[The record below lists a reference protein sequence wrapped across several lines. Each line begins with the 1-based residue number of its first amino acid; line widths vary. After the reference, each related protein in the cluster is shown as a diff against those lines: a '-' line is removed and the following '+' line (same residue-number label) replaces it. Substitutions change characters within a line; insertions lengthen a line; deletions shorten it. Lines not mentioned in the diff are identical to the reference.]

1 MTKTNILVVLPVSAA
16 HKEKLEAAAPA
27 AEFSYMTPAEV
38 TPEIASAAHIVI
50 GNMPPEHL
58 SGSENLKWIQ
68 LNYAGIGKFADP
80 GVLPAGTLLTNGSG
94 AYGEAI
100 GEYLA
105 AMLLYLM
112 KKFYLY
118 RDNQK
123 NKIWKDMGRVRTIMG
138 SRVLVVGLGDIGL
151 SFARRI
157 KAMGGLVAGIRRHV
171 GEPLADVQEIYTLE
185 QLDALLP
192 LADVVALCLPDTPLT
207 RGLMDRQRLL
217 AMKKGAY
224 FLNVGRGNAVDN
236 VALAEV
242 LTSGHLGGAAVDVIE
257 PEPLP
262 LDHPLWTAP
271 NSLLTPHVAGG
282 FHVEDILEKVVAI
295 SCDNLK
301 RYFAGEPLLNLVDRQ
316 AGYRQRQGQ
325 WQGKE

>member
-1 MTKTNILVVLPVSAA
+1 MTKTNILVVLPVTDV
-16 HKEKLEAAAPA
+16 HKKQLEAAAPA
-27 AEFSYMTPAEV
+27 AEFSYMAPAAV
-38 TPEIASAAHIVI
+38 TREAAAAAHIII

-58 SGSENLKWIQ
+58 SGSENLKWLQ
-68 LNYAGIGKFADP
+68 LNYAGVGKFADP
-80 GVLPAGTLLTNGSG
+80 GVLPTGTLLTNSSG

-100 GEYLA
+100 GEYLV

-123 NKIWKDMGRVRTIMG
+123 NKIWKDMGRVKTIIG

-157 KAMGGLVAGIRRHV
+157 KAMGGQVTGIRRHAGDRPDGV
-171 GEPLADVQEIYTLE
+171 DQVYSLE
-185 QLDALLP
+185 QLDELLP
-192 LADVVALCLPDTPLT
+192 QADVVAMCLPDTPLT

-217 AMKKGAY
+217 AMKQGAY

-242 LTSGHLGGAAVDVIE
+242 LAAGHLGGAAVDVIE

-262 LDHPLWTAP
+262 QDHPLWDAP

-282 FHVEDILEKVVAI
+282 FHAGDILEKVVAI
-295 SCDNLK
+295 SCDNLR
-301 RYFAGEPLLNLVDRQ
+301 RYFAGEPLLNLVDRE

-325 WQGKE
+325 WRQEE

>member
-1 MTKTNILVVLPVSAA
+1 MTQTNILVVLPVTEE
-16 HKEKLEAAAPA
+16 HKAKLEAAAPA
-27 AEFSYMTPAEV
+27 AVFSYLKPAAV
-38 TPEIASAAHIVI
+38 TPEAAKAAHIII
-50 GNMPPEHL
+50 GNLPPEHL
-58 SGSENLKWIQ
+58 ADSENLQWLQ
-68 LNYAGIGKFADP
+68 LNYAGIGKFANP
-80 GVLPAGTLLTNGSG
+80 GVLPPRTLLTNSSG

-100 GEYLA
+100 GEYLV

-112 KKFYLY
+112 KKLYLY
-118 RDNQK
+118 RDNQQ

-157 KAMGGLVAGIRRHV
+157 KAMGGQVSGIRRHTGDQPDYV
-171 GEPLADVQEIYTLE
+171 DQIYTLD
-185 QLDALLP
+185 QLDELLP
-192 LADVVALCLPDTPLT
+192 QADVVAMCLPDTPLT
-207 RGLMDRQRLL
+207 KGLLDRQRLL
-217 AMKKGAY
+217 AMKQGAY

-242 LTSGHLGGAAVDVIE
+242 LASGHLGGAAVDVIE

-262 LDHPLWTAP
+262 QDHPLWTAP

-282 FHVEDILEKVVAI
+282 FHAGDILEKVVAI

-301 RYFAGEPLLNLVDRQ
+301 RYFAGEPLLNLVDSKT
-316 AGYRQRQGQ
+316 GYRQKEGHWRQ
-325 WQGKE
+325 